1 MLEEQSDSTKITE
14 EQSNPTKT
22 TARKCNLFLL
32 IFNIFLLLVVCVLL
46 FQGALFD
53 WVGRLMCGGELF
65 AEYPSPN
72 GKIIASVYE
81 FNCGVTTSFTTYI
94 SLRPS
99 GKEWDPY
106 RNNSVFAN
114 ESYPD
119 WLDLRITWLDDNNLE
134 VRYKDTKPRYFRFS
148 TSYGIDD
155 TIVFIDYIQDCD

>member
-1 MLEEQSDSTKITE
+1 MTE
-14 EQSNPTKT
+14 EQSNPTKKT
-22 TARKCNLFLL
+22 TKKCNCFL
-32 IFNIFLLLVVCVLL
+32 IIIIIFLLLVIGLLL
-46 FQGALFD
+46 FERWFIPVAS
-53 WVGRLMCGGELF
+53 RIMCGGELF

-99 GKEWDPY
+99 ERDWDPY
-106 RNNSVFAN
+106 KEDSVFST

-134 VRYKDTKPRYFRFS
+134 VRYKDTQPEHLNYT
-148 TSYGIDD
+148 TSYGLND
-155 TIVFIDYIQDCD
+155 TIIHIDYIQDCN